1 MKKWSVSELD
11 KKLAKNLVSLYDLP
25 SFTAMMLTI
34 RGITEKDDI
43 ERFFSPETAL
53 DDPFSIK
60 DMNKAVDKIKDAV
73 IRYDKICVFG
83 DYDCDGVT
91 STAILYS
98 YLQSV
103 FANVIYYI
111 PDRNAEGYGMNKG
124 AIDKL
129 REQNVRLIVTVD
141 NGISAI
147 DEIAYANSF
156 GIDVVVT
163 DHHKPM
169 DILPEAVAVVD
180 PHRLDETCTFR
191 DYSGAGLALKLI
203 TALEG
208 DDAMILENYSDLAA
222 LGTVADIVP
231 LTGENRDIVKSGIMN
246 LANTER
252 PGLSE
257 LIQIAGISDIST
269 GAIGFKIAPRINAAG
284 RLGNPYDALE
294 LFLTEEQD
302 VAARKAEKL
311 NSLNSKRQ
319 EIESVITKQ
328 IIDEL
333 TDNPHLTSERI
344 IVVSS
349 SGWNAGVIGIVSS
362 KITERYGKPSII
374 ISEDGE
380 ICKASGRSVSGFSLV
395 DAVFACS
402 ELLEKYGGHPM
413 AVGFSIKKENIAAF
427 RKAINDYA
435 NKEAYMPLYSINVDC
450 NLNPEV
456 IDIDMVQQLKYF
468 EPFGC
473 NNPKPVLGLT
483 RMRLDRISPV
493 GGGKHLKLSAS
504 RGKSRLNLMLFSTT
518 LEEFPYNEGDILD
531 FAVNMD
537 INQYQGK
544 TGISFIV
551 KDIHISD
558 FDITSVMLHVQDYE
572 LYLNG
577 VLSDTAKNNY
587 PTRDDFA
594 AVYRYLKSDPRKVY
608 YIDALLYRV
617 RNTFT
622 SAFKLMIILQAMKEI
637 LLIDYTR
644 DADKLYISVRNVNGK
659 TFLRG
664 SQIYRKLEEDIRHAR

>member
-43 ERFFSPETAL
+43 ERFFSPGTAL

-294 LFLTEEQD
+294 LF
-302 VAARKAEKL
+302 
-311 NSLNSKRQ
+311 
-319 EIESVITKQ
+319 
-328 IIDEL
+328 
-333 TDNPHLTSERI
+333 
-344 IVVSS
+344 
-349 SGWNAGVIGIVSS
+349 
-362 KITERYGKPSII
+362 
-374 ISEDGE
+374 
-380 ICKASGRSVSGFSLV
+380 
-395 DAVFACS
+395 
-402 ELLEKYGGHPM
+402 
-413 AVGFSIKKENIAAF
+413 
-427 RKAINDYA
+427 
-435 NKEAYMPLYSINVDC
+435 
-450 NLNPEV
+450 
-456 IDIDMVQQLKYF
+456 
-468 EPFGC
+468 
-473 NNPKPVLGLT
+473 
-483 RMRLDRISPV
+483 
-493 GGGKHLKLSAS
+493 
-504 RGKSRLNLMLFSTT
+504 
-518 LEEFPYNEGDILD
+518 
-531 FAVNMD
+531 
-537 INQYQGK
+537 
-544 TGISFIV
+544 
-551 KDIHISD
+551 
-558 FDITSVMLHVQDYE
+558 
-572 LYLNG
+572 
-577 VLSDTAKNNY
+577 
-587 PTRDDFA
+587 
-594 AVYRYLKSDPRKVY
+594 
-608 YIDALLYRV
+608 
-617 RNTFT
+617 
-622 SAFKLMIILQAMKEI
+622 
-637 LLIDYTR
+637 
-644 DADKLYISVRNVNGK
+644 
-659 TFLRG
+659 
-664 SQIYRKLEEDIRHAR
+664 

>member
-11 KKLAKNLVSLYDLP
+11 KKMAKNLVSLYDLP

-374 ISEDGE
+374 ISEDRE

-577 VLSDTAKNNY
+577 VLSDAAKNNY

>member
-11 KKLAKNLVSLYDLP
+11 KKMAKNLVSLYDLP

-577 VLSDTAKNNY
+577 VLSDAAKNNY

>member
-1 MKKWSVSELD
+1 MKKWSFSELD
-11 KKLAKNLVSLYDLP
+11 KNKAKSLVSLYDLP
-25 SFTAMMLTI
+25 SFTAMILSI
-34 RGITEKDDI
+34 RGITEKKDI
-43 ERFFSPETAL
+43 ERFFSQETSL
-53 DDPFSIK
+53 YDPFLIK
-60 DMNKAVDKIKDAV
+60 DMDKAVDKIKKAV

-111 PDRNAEGYGMNKG
+111 PDRNAEGYGMNKA

-129 REQNVRLIVTVD
+129 HEKNVRLIITVD

-147 DEIAYANSF
+147 DEIAYANSL

-163 DHHKPM
+163 DHHKPL

-180 PHRLDETCTFR
+180 PHRVDETCSFR

-222 LGTVADIVP
+222 LGTVADIVS
-231 LTGENRDIVKSGIMN
+231 LSGENRDIVKSGIIN
-246 LANTER
+246 LTNTER

-257 LIQIAGISDIST
+257 LIEIAGISEINT

-284 RLGNPYDALE
+284 RLGSPYDALE
-294 LFLTEEQD
+294 LFLTEEPE
-302 VAARKAEKL
+302 VASKKAEKL
-311 NSLNSKRQ
+311 NRLNTKRQ

-333 TDNPHLTSERI
+333 TNNPHLTSERI

-349 SGWNAGVIGIVSS
+349 AGWNAGVIGIVSS

-402 ELLEKYGGHPM
+402 EYLEKYGGHPM
-413 AVGFSIKKENIAAF
+413 AVGFSIKKEKIDDF
-427 RKAINDYA
+427 RKAINEYA
-435 NKEAYMPLYSINVDC
+435 NKEVYMPLYSINVDC

-483 RMRLDRISPV
+483 RMHLDRVSAV

-504 RGKSRLNLMLFSTT
+504 RGKARLNLMLFSTT
-518 LEEFPYNEGDILD
+518 IEEFPYTEGDMLD

-537 INQYQGK
+537 INEYQGK

-551 KDIHISD
+551 KDIHITD
-558 FDITSVMLHVQDYE
+558 FDINTVMLHVQDYE
-572 LYLNG
+572 LFLNG

-608 YIDALLYRV
+608 YIDSLLYRV
-617 RNTFT
+617 RKTFT

-637 LLIDYTR
+637 YLIDYTR

-664 SQIYRKLEEDIRHAR
+664 SPIYRKLEEDIRHAR